1 MHNRQIR
8 SLKSTIW
15 VWGLGINF
23 NSSAQIVNIQDWFS
37 SNKYDWQVARIDT
50 QGNITFE

>member
-37 SNKYDWQVARIDT
+37 SKKGKLSIGLVVLN
-50 QGNITFE
+50 E